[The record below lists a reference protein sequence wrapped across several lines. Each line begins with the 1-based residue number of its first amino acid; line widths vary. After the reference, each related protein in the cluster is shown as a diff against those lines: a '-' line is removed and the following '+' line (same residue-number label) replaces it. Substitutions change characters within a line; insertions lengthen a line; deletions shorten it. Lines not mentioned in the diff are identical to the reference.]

1 MANVP
6 EQQQIVP
13 EDFEKKYQ
21 DLVSQLANPLNTY
34 IEQLNEILNK
44 NLTFGDNFRGE
55 LKTVTVVAGTPLKF
69 KYNNTAKPVGL
80 WVVNYSNLDDPDE
93 ELDDAVQAQWTF
105 DGKGNITIDK
115 VTALT
120 LLPQPLTYTLTIMI
134 ISG

>member
-6 EQQQIVP
+6 EQQQIIA

-21 DLVSQLANPLNTY
+21 ELVSKLAEPVNTY

-55 LKTVTVVAGTPLKF
+55 LKTITMVAGTPLKF
-69 KYNNTAKPVGL
+69 KYNNTAKPIGL
-80 WVVNYSNLDDPDE
+80 WVVNYSNLGNSTE
-93 ELDDAVQAQWTF
+93 ELGAAVQAQWTY
-105 DGKGNITIDK
+105 DGKGNITVDK
-115 VTALT
+115 ITAAVGGDTYSLT
-120 LLPQPLTYTLTIMI
+120 LMI